1 VPQLIRGLVLYEN
14 HDLQTAMAEMDQLDD
29 RVAFIHEIRH
39 EMKLKYI
46 DKSPASKST
55 DWFLDQLSNLLLAA

>member
-1 VPQLIRGLVLYEN
+1 MTHLY
-14 HDLQTAMAEMDQLDD
+14 
-29 RVAFIHEIRH
+29 V
-39 EMKLKYI
+39 

>member
-39 EMKLKYI
+39 EMKLKNI

>member
-1 VPQLIRGLVLYEN
+1 
-14 HDLQTAMAEMDQLDD
+14 MAEMDQLDD

-39 EMKLKYI
+39 EMKLKNI